1 GEFTL
6 SASAHND
13 AGGVITSSEVRVTVI
28 RDRQFTTW
36 ILIEEGSVWKYL
48 DDGTD
53 PGVDWIQHGFDDSG
67 WNEGPAELGY
77 GENDEATLVRFG
89 PDPNEKFITTW
100 FRKTFQVGDAAQ
112 VKNLSL
118 RLLRDDGAMVHIN
131 GREALRVNLPDGE
144 VGFQTRASSS
154 GDYNIETWPLEAG
167 LLKTGANEI
176 AVEVHQSRPDSSD
189 ISFDLGLIAELDLPE
204 NSGPFVTL
212 ELPAPG
218 LLVANG
224 APLALAADAFDL
236 DGRIERVEFLAN
248 GQVIETVRAE
258 PFQASWHPLADG
270 DFSLVAVAWDDAG
283 GLASSPPVTVTVSSG
298 TAPPSI
304 TSQS

>member
-1 GEFTL
+1 MAGGPITRVEFFVNGERVSEDDSSPYRLDWANRRIGEFTL

-48 DDGTD
+48 DNGTD

-112 VKNLSL
+112 VKNLLL
-118 RLLRDDGAMVHIN
+118 RLLRDDGAMVH
-131 GREALRVNLPDGE
+131 L
-144 VGFQTRASSS
+144 S
-154 GDYNIETWPLEAG
+154 
-167 LLKTGANEI
+167 
-176 AVEVHQSRPDSSD
+176 
-189 ISFDLGLIAELDLPE
+189 LIH
-204 NSGPFVTL
+204 
-212 ELPAPG
+212 
-218 LLVANG
+218 
-224 APLALAADAFDL
+224 
-236 DGRIERVEFLAN
+236 I
-248 GQVIETVRAE
+248 
-258 PFQASWHPLADG
+258 
-270 DFSLVAVAWDDAG
+270 
-283 GLASSPPVTVTVSSG
+283 
-298 TAPPSI
+298 
-304 TSQS
+304 